1 MTNARI
7 LRQMAAIADRLA
19 AILEEI
25 DLSNGASKVM
35 FYVEGTGEVLGE
47 YLMYNPPITG
57 DDLTFND
64 GETFTVVRRN
74 VDVKDNFVRITV
86 RASDEH

>member
-1 MTNARI
+1 M
-7 LRQMAAIADRLA
+7 
-19 AILEEI
+19 
-25 DLSNGASKVM
+25 SNGASKVM
-35 FYVEGTGEVLGE
+35 FYVEDTGEVLGE

-86 RASDEH
+86 RVSDEH